1 MNVVAFR
8 LNHVCLTVAD
18 LERASRF
25 YERALGGKRLK
36 DVTNAQGQAFVRF
49 LRLGDG
55 VVELFQRS
63 DAPTARTGHLAVQV
77 DDAVAAC
84 AAIRGVGYEV
94 GQPLLRPSGN
104 VIGIVKDP
112 DGHEIEIIQH
122 AAGMD
127 PREWEAYLP

>member
-1 MNVVAFR
+1 MIAVAFR

-25 YERALGGKRLK
+25 YERALGAKRLK
-36 DVTNAQGQAFVRF
+36 DVTNVHGQAFVRF
-49 LRLGDG
+49 LRLGEG

-63 DAPTARTGHLAVQV
+63 DAPAGRTGHLAVQV
-77 DDAVAAC
+77 DDAAAAC
-84 AAIRGVGYEV
+84 DAIRAAGYEV
-94 GQPLLRPSGN
+94 GQPMRRPSGN
-104 VIGIVKDP
+104 VIVIIKDP

-127 PREWEAYLP
+127 PRGW